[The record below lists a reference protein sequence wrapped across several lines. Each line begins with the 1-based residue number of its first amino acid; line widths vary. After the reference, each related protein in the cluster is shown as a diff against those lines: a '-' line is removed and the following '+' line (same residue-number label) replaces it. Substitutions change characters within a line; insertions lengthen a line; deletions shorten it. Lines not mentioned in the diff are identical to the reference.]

1 MSNLMITQYSDKAI
15 AVFGNTENYK
25 TQLID
30 LGGKYNPRLKK
41 EGEITPGWIFP
52 KLKQSQLQ
60 ELINS
65 GFQAPVRSQN
75 RVVEVEGFTTISN
88 LQLSNIMSRL
98 DNLERLLKNYQHSH
112 IIEEDEEIEKP
123 PPRLLR

>member
-1 MSNLMITQYSDKAI
+1 MSNLIITRYSDKAI

-65 GFQAPVRSQN
+65 GFQTHVRSQN
-75 RVVEVEGFTTISN
+75 HVVDVERFTTISN

-98 DNLERLLKNYQHSH
+98 DTLERLLKISQHSH
-112 IIEEDEEIEKP
+112 IIEDEEIEKP
-123 PPRLLR
+123 HIRLLR